1 LKRQLRAFVKLF
13 WEAMMKVCKMMKE
26 VWRWKEEI
34 AEETKG
40 MTSQERI
47 AYYRQ
52 AERIFAEKTGGK
64 MLNLPRMAKQ
74 ERTR

>member
-1 LKRQLRAFVKLF
+1 MPS
-13 WEAMMKVCKMMKE
+13 ETMMKE

-40 MTSQERI
+40 MTSQELI

-52 AERIFAEKTGGK
+52 SERLLAEKTGGK
-64 MLNLPRMAKQ
+64 MLNLPRATKQ